1 MPQIQMQLGKNGLTS
16 TILEEIKKRFEKR
29 ENENMKIH
37 VLKAAREKR
46 EDVKKYADEIQ
57 KSLGD
62 KFTHRVVGFSIFIKK
77 WRRPRISQ

>member
-1 MPQIQMQLGKNGLTS
+1 MQLGKNGLTK

-57 KSLGD
+57 IFLGD

-77 WRRPRISQ
+77 WRKARVK

>member
-1 MPQIQMQLGKNGLTS
+1 MQLGKNGLTN
-16 TILEEIKKRFEKR
+16 TILKEIKKRFEKR

-77 WRRPRISQ
+77 WRRAISRDKN

>member
-1 MPQIQMQLGKNGLTS
+1 MVQIQMQLGKNGLTK

-46 EDVKKYADEIQ
+46 EDVKKYAEKIQ
-57 KSLGD
+57 EFLGN

-77 WRRPRISQ
+77 WIKAR

>member
-1 MPQIQMQLGKNGLTS
+1 MVQIQMQLGKSGLTN
-16 TILEEIKKRFEKR
+16 TVLGEIKKRFEKR
-29 ENENMKIH
+29 ENENMKIR

-57 KSLGD
+57 EFLGN

-77 WRRPRISQ
+77 WRKARE

>member
-1 MPQIQMQLGKNGLTS
+1 MQLGKNGLTNKV
-16 TILEEIKKRFEKR
+16 LEEIKKRFEKR

-46 EDVKKYADEIQ
+46 GDVKKYADEIQ
-57 KSLGD
+57 EFLGD

-77 WRRPRISQ
+77 WRKARIK